1 MASDYEFFIQASI
14 RGYHAYFANATVY
27 IGEVMDCDMEP
38 ENDHDKYAVAV
49 RNTEEKMV
57 GHIPVELSK
66 IFHKFLSKHG
76 RIEAE
81 CISCRFNA
89 GQGKG
94 LELAIDFR
102 LVGNAHYLRKV
113 VKSLR
118 TKQER
123 EGTDWKISDLREYDT
138 QV

>member
-1 MASDYEFFIQASI
+1 
-14 RGYHAYFANATVY
+14 
-27 IGEVMDCDMEP
+27 MDCDMEP
-38 ENDHDKYAVAV
+38 ENHHDKYAVAV

-57 GHIPVELSK
+57 GHVPVELSK
-66 IFHKFLSKHG
+66 IFHKFLSNHG

-81 CISCRFNA
+81 CIGSRFNA
-89 GQGKG
+89 GHGKG
-94 LELAIDFR
+94 LELPVDFR

-123 EGTDWKISDLREYDT
+123 EGTDWKISDLRECDT